1 MKIIEVIPISRGIGR
16 ETLSYFTGEEIKP
29 GAIVSVPLRNKSI
42 SGLVVTV
49 QDVSDMK
56 SSIKSAPYAIKKI
69 EKLAHHDFLS
79 LEFIE
84 SVIEAGQRSAAT
96 TGSILN
102 TLIPKIILEESDKK
116 STPPIIDSNKENR
129 IHEEFVLQAGFE
141 ERAGQYKSLIR
152 ESFARKQSVF
162 VCTPSIQD
170 ARKIY
175 DALAKGIENYTVV
188 IHSGLAQGALLKAW
202 QNALENPHPLLI
214 IGTGKF
220 LCLPRRDINLL
231 IIEKENAKGYKTLH
245 RPFLDIRT
253 FAEIFAKKNKMK
265 IVYGDMLLRVETL
278 WRHESGECQE
288 IISPSYR
295 LRMQNTNEQLVDMK
309 PYSPSHGREFQI
321 LSDELIATI
330 KKTIEKKER
339 IVIFTV
345 RRGLAPLT
353 LCGDCGT
360 IVECNKC
367 HAPTSLHSHIVEGEK
382 QFFFLC
388 HRCGEKRNAEE
399 HCKNCDSWKLVM
411 LGIGIQGLEKE
422 LLEKFPN
429 APLFKIDSDT
439 TATDKKVQTVMKKFM
454 AEPGAILIGTE
465 MMVPYLEPV
474 EHTAVVSIDALFSLP
489 DFRIHERL
497 LYTLLQLRNTAQ
509 KSFILQTRASEER
522 IFDHAL
528 KSNILDFYRDEIKD
542 RQDFNYP
549 PFTVLIKV
557 SLHGKKDAVHDE
569 MEKIKEYLKPHDLAL
584 FPAFVKNA
592 DGQFSMHGVIKIP
605 RKKWIDEELSAKLRA
620 LPPQFTIAVDPE
632 SLL

>member
-1 MKIIEVIPISRGIGR
+1 MKIIEVIPISRGIGK
-16 ETLSYFTGEEIKP
+16 ETLSYFTSEDIKA
-29 GAIVSVPLRNKSI
+29 GAIVSVPLRSKNI
-42 SGLVVTV
+42 YGLVVGV
-49 QDVSDMK
+49 ENVSDVK

-69 EKLAHHDFLS
+69 DKLSHHDFFS
-79 LEFIE
+79 AEFIE
-84 SVIEAGQRSAAT
+84 SVVETGRYGAAT

-102 TLIPKIILEESDKK
+102 TLIPKAILEQVQ
-116 STPPIIDSNKENR
+116 NKIKIPTLPDFHH

-162 VCTPSIQD
+162 VCTPSFQD
-170 ARKIY
+170 ARKIH
-175 DALAKGIENYTVV
+175 DALAKGIEDYTVLL
-188 IHSGLAQGALLKAW
+188 HSGMTQSALLQAW
-202 QNALENPHPLLI
+202 KKALESIHPLLI

-220 LCLPRRDINLL
+220 LCLPRKDISLL
-231 IIEKENAKGYKTLH
+231 IIEKENGKGYKTLH

-253 FAEIFAKKNKMK
+253 FAEIFAKKSKIK
-265 IVYGDMLLRVETL
+265 IVYGDILLRVETL

-295 LRMQNTNEQLVDMK
+295 LRIQNTNEQIVDMK

-321 LSDELIATI
+321 LSDELTETI
-330 KKTIEKKER
+330 KKTIEKKEH
-339 IVIFTV
+339 IAIFTV

-367 HAPTSLHSHIVEGEK
+367 HAPTSLHSYVSDGEK

-422 LLEKFPN
+422 LQEKFP
-429 APLFKIDSDT
+429 AVPLFKIDSDT
-439 TATDKKVQTVMKKFM
+439 TPTDKKIQTVMKKFM
-454 AEPGAILIGTE
+454 VEPGAMLIGTE
-465 MMVPYLEPV
+465 MMIPYLEPV

-497 LYTLLQLRNTAQ
+497 MYTLLQLRNVAQ
-509 KSFILQTRASEER
+509 KSFILQTRAVEER
-522 IFDHAL
+522 IFNHAL
-528 KSNILDFYRDEIKD
+528 RSNILDFYRDEIED
-542 RQDFNYP
+542 RRTFSYP
-549 PFTVLIKV
+549 PFSALIKI
-557 SLHGKKDAVHDE
+557 SLHGRKDTVQKE
-569 MEKIKEYLKPHDLAL
+569 MEGIKEYFMPYELTL

-592 DGQFSMHGVIKIP
+592 DGQFSMHGAIKIP
-605 RKKWIDEELSAKLRA
+605 RKKWVDEELLTKLLA
-620 LPPQFTIAVDPE
+620 LPPQFTITVDPE

>member
-1 MKIIEVIPISRGIGR
+1 MKIIEVIPISRGIGK
-16 ETLSYFTGEEIKP
+16 ETLSYFTGEDVKP
-29 GAIVSVPLRNKSI
+29 GAIVSVPLRSKNI
-42 SGLVVTV
+42 SGLVVGV
-49 QDVSDMK
+49 EDVADAK

-69 EKLAHHDFLS
+69 EKLTHHDFFS
-79 LEFIE
+79 AEFIE
-84 SVIEAGQRSAAT
+84 SVVETSRRSAAT
-96 TGSILN
+96 TGSVLN
-102 TLIPKIILEESDKK
+102 SLIPKIILEQVRDKIA
-116 STPPIIDSNKENR
+116 TPTLPDFHH

-162 VCTPSIQD
+162 VCTPSFQD
-170 ARKIY
+170 ARRIH
-175 DALAKGIENYTVV
+175 DALAKGIENYTV
-188 IHSGLAQGALLKAW
+188 ILHSGMTQDALLKAW
-202 QNALENPHPLLI
+202 QKALESTHPLLI

-220 LCLPRRDINLL
+220 LCLPRKDISLL
-231 IIEKENAKGYKTLH
+231 IIEKENGKGYKTLH

-253 FAEIFAKKNKMK
+253 FAEIFAKKSKIK
-265 IVYGDMLLRVETL
+265 IVYGDILLRVETL

-321 LSDELIATI
+321 LSDELIETI

-339 IVIFTV
+339 IAIFTV

-367 HAPTSLHSHIVEGEK
+367 HAPTSLHSYTVDGEK

-422 LLEKFPN
+422 LQEKFPD

-439 TATDKKVQTVMKKFM
+439 TPTDKKIQIVMKKFM
-454 AEPGAILIGTE
+454 TAPGAMLIGTE
-465 MMVPYLEPV
+465 MMIPYLEPV

-497 LYTLLQLRNTAQ
+497 LYTLLQLRNVAQ
-509 KSFILQTRASEER
+509 KSFILQTRAVEER
-522 IFDHAL
+522 IFNHAL
-528 KSNILDFYRDEIKD
+528 KSNVLDFYRDEIEE
-542 RQDFNYP
+542 RRVFNYP
-549 PFTVLIKV
+549 PFSTLIKI
-557 SLHGKKDAVHDE
+557 SLHGRKDAVQKE
-569 MEKIKEYLKPHDLAL
+569 MEDIKEYFKPHELAL

-592 DGQFSMHGVIKIP
+592 DGQFSMHGVMKIP
-605 RKKWIDEELSAKLRA
+605 RKKWIDEELLAKLLA
-620 LPPQFTIAVDPE
+620 LPPQFTVAVDPE

>member
-1 MKIIEVIPISRGIGR
+1 MKIIEVIPISRGIGK
-16 ETLSYFTGEEIKP
+16 ETLSYFTAEDIKA
-29 GAIVSVPLRNKSI
+29 GTIVSVPLRNKTV
-42 SGLVVTV
+42 SGLVVGV
-49 QDVSDMK
+49 EDVADMK
-56 SSIKSAPYAIKKI
+56 TAIKSAPYAIKKI
-69 EKLAHHDFLS
+69 EKVPHHDFLTS
-79 LEFIE
+79 EFIE
-84 SVIEAGQRSAAT
+84 SVVEAGRRSAAT

-102 TLIPKIILEESDKK
+102 SLIPKAVLEQIK
-116 STPPIIDSNKENR
+116 SKVAIPTLPNFHH

-162 VCTPSIQD
+162 VCTPSFQD

-175 DALAKGIENYTVV
+175 DALAKGIESYTVLL
-188 IHSGLAQGALLKAW
+188 HSGMAQGALLKAW
-202 QNALENPHPLLI
+202 KEAIESTHPLLI

-220 LCLPRRDINLL
+220 LCLPRKDISLL
-231 IIEKENAKGYKTLH
+231 IIEKENGKGYKSLH

-253 FAEIFAKKNKMK
+253 FAEIFAKKSKIK
-265 IVYGDMLLRVETL
+265 IVYGDILLRVETL

-321 LSDELIATI
+321 LSDELTETI

-360 IVECNKC
+360 IVECNTC
-367 HAPTSLHSHIVEGEK
+367 HAPTSLHSQTIDGEK

-388 HRCGEKRNAEE
+388 HRCGEKRSAEE

-422 LLEKFPN
+422 LQDEFPK

-439 TATDKKVQTVMKKFM
+439 TPTDKKVQAVMKKFM
-454 AEPGAILIGTE
+454 TEPGAILIGTE

-474 EHTAVVSIDALFSLP
+474 EHVAVVSIDALFSLP

-497 LYTLLQLRNTAQ
+497 IYTLLQLRNVAQ
-509 KSFILQTRASEER
+509 KSFILQTRAVEER
-522 IFDHAL
+522 IFNHAL
-528 KSNILDFYRDEIKD
+528 RSNILDFYRDEIEG
-542 RQDFNYP
+542 RQTFNYP
-549 PFTVLIKV
+549 PFSVLIKI
-557 SLHGKKDAVHDE
+557 SLHGKKDVVQRE
-569 MEKIKEYLKPHDLAL
+569 MENVKEYFKPHELSL

-592 DGQFSMHGVIKIP
+592 DGQFSMHGVMKIQ
-605 RKKWIDEELSAKLRA
+605 RKKWVDEELLAKLLA
-620 LPPQFTIAVDPE
+620 LPPQFTVAVDPE

>member
-1 MKIIEVIPISRGIGR
+1 MKIIEVIPISRGIGK
-16 ETLSYFTGEEIKP
+16 ETLSYFTGEDVKA
-29 GAIVSVPLRNKSI
+29 GAIVTVPLRSKSI
-42 SGLVVTV
+42 SGLVVGV
-49 QDVSDMK
+49 EDVADAK
-56 SSIKSAPYAIKKI
+56 SAIKSAPYAIKKI
-69 EKLAHHDFLS
+69 EKLAHHDFFS
-79 LEFIE
+79 AEFIE
-84 SVIEAGQRSAAT
+84 SVVEAGQRSASS

-102 TLIPKIILEESDKK
+102 TLIPKTILEQVQKKIVTPESSDFH
-116 STPPIIDSNKENR
+116 R
-129 IHEEFVLQAGFE
+129 VHEEFVLQAGFE

-152 ESFARKQSVF
+152 ESFARKQSVY

-175 DALAKGIENYTVV
+175 DALTKGIESYTVLL
-188 IHSGLAQGALLKAW
+188 HSGMAPGVLLKAW
-202 QNALENPHPLLI
+202 QTALESTHPLLI

-220 LCLPRRDINLL
+220 LCLPRKDISLL

-265 IVYGDMLLRVETL
+265 IVYGDILLRVETL
-278 WRHESGECQE
+278 WRHASGECQE

-295 LRMQNTNEQLVDMK
+295 LRMQNTNEQLIDMK

-321 LSDELIATI
+321 LSDELTETI
-330 KKTIEKKER
+330 EKTIEKKER

-367 HAPTSLHSHIVEGEK
+367 HAPTSLHSHLVEGEK

-422 LLEKFPN
+422 LQERFPN

-439 TATDKKVQTVMKKFM
+439 TPTDKKIQAVMKKFT
-454 AEPGAILIGTE
+454 AEPSAILIGTE
-465 MMVPYLEPV
+465 MMIPYLEPV
-474 EHTAVVSIDALFSLP
+474 DHTAVVSIDALFSLP

-497 LYTLLQLRNTAQ
+497 IYTILQLRNIAQ
-509 KSFILQTRASEER
+509 KSFILQTRACEER

-528 KSNILDFYRDEIKD
+528 KSNILDFYRDEIEG
-542 RQDFNYP
+542 RQTFNYP
-549 PFTVLIKV
+549 PFSTLIKI
-557 SLHGKKDAVHDE
+557 SLHGKKDAVQKEIED
-569 MEKIKEYLKPHDLAL
+569 IKEYLKPHELAL
-584 FPAFVKNA
+584 FPAFIKNA

-605 RKKWIDEELSAKLRA
+605 RKKWVDEELLAKLRA
-620 LPPQFTIAVDPE
+620 LPPQFTVTVDPE

>member
-29 GAIVSVPLRNKSI
+29 GAIVSVPLRSKTI

-49 QDVSDMK
+49 RDVSDMK
-56 SSIKSAPYAIKKI
+56 SAIKTAPYAIKKI
-69 EKLAHHDFLS
+69 DKLTHHDFLS
-79 LEFIE
+79 TEFIE
-84 SVIEAGQRSAAT
+84 SVVEAGRRSAAT

-102 TLIPKIILEESDKK
+102 ALIPKAILEQAEKK
-116 STPPIIDSNKENR
+116 TTLQATLADSAHL
-129 IHEEFVLQAGFE
+129 HEEFVLQAGFE

-170 ARKIY
+170 ARKIHE
-175 DALAKGIENYTVV
+175 ALSKGIENYS
-188 IHSGLAQGALLKAW
+188 ILLHSGMPQGALLKAW
-202 QNALENPHPLLI
+202 QAALENTHPLLI

-220 LCLPRRDINLL
+220 LCLPRKDINLL
-231 IIEKENAKGYKTLH
+231 IIEKENAKGYKTMH

-253 FAEIFAKKNKMK
+253 FAEIFAKKSKIK
-265 IVYGDMLLRVETL
+265 IVYGDMLLRIETL

-295 LRMQNTNEQLVDMK
+295 LRMQNTNEQIVDMK

-321 LSDELIATI
+321 LSDELIETI
-330 KKTIEKKER
+330 KKSIEKKER

-360 IVECNKC
+360 IVECNTC
-367 HAPTSLHSHIVEGEK
+367 HAPTSLHSNTVEGEK

-388 HRCGEKRNAEE
+388 HRCGERRSAEE

-422 LLEKFPN
+422 LQEKFPDT
-429 APLFKIDSDT
+429 PLFKIDSDT
-439 TATDKKVQTVMKKFM
+439 TPTDKKVQAVIKKFM
-454 AEPGAILIGTE
+454 SEPGSILIGTE
-465 MMVPYLEPV
+465 MMVSYLEPV

-497 LYTLLQLRNTAQ
+497 IYTLLQLRQVAQ
-509 KSFILQTRASEER
+509 KSFILQTRAVEEK
-522 IFDHAL
+522 IFDHSL
-528 KSNILDFYRDEIKD
+528 RSNILEFFRDEIQE
-542 RQDFNYP
+542 RQTYNYP
-549 PFTVLIKV
+549 PFSVLIKV
-557 SLHGKKDAVHDE
+557 SLHGRKDTVQTE
-569 MEKIKEYLKPHDLAL
+569 MEKIKEFLKPYELSL

-592 DGQFSMHGVIKIP
+592 DGQFSMHGVMKIP
-605 RKKWIDEELSAKLRA
+605 RKKWIDEELLGKLRA
-620 LPPQFTIAVDPE
+620 LPPQFTVAVDPE

>member
-29 GAIVSVPLRNKSI
+29 GAIVSVPLRSKTI
-42 SGLVVTV
+42 SGLVLTV

-69 EKLAHHDFLS
+69 EKLSHHDFLS
-79 LEFIE
+79 PEFIE
-84 SVIEAGQRSAAT
+84 SVIEAGRRSAAT

-102 TLIPKIILEESDKK
+102 TLIPKAILEQVQKK
-116 STPPIIDSNKENR
+116 INLPEAPTDFQH

-162 VCTPSIQD
+162 VCTPSIQE
-170 ARKIY
+170 ARRIY
-175 DALAKGIENYTVV
+175 EALAKGIENYTVLL
-188 IHSGLAQGALLKAW
+188 HGGLAQGTLLKAW
-202 QNALENPHPLLI
+202 QSALESPHPLLI

-220 LCLPRRDINLL
+220 LCLPRKDVGL
-231 IIEKENAKGYKTLH
+231 IVIEKENAKGYKSLH

-253 FAEIFAKKNKMK
+253 FAEIFAKKSKIK
-265 IVYGDMLLRVETL
+265 IVYGDLLLRVETL

-321 LSDELIATI
+321 LSDELISTI
-330 KKTIEKKER
+330 KKTIEKKEH

-367 HAPTSLHSHIVEGEK
+367 HAPTTLHSYTVEGEK

-388 HRCGEKRNAEE
+388 HSCGEKRTAEE

-422 LLEKFPN
+422 LQEQFPN

-439 TATDKKVQTVMKKFM
+439 TPTDKKVQAVMKKYM

-465 MMVPYLEPV
+465 MMVPYLESV

-497 LYTLLQLRNTAQ
+497 LYTLLHLRQIAQ
-509 KSFILQTRASEER
+509 KSFILQTRAVEER
-522 IFDHAL
+522 IFDYAL
-528 KSNILDFYRDEIKD
+528 KSNILDFYRDEIAE
-542 RQDFNYP
+542 RQTFNYP
-549 PFTVLIKV
+549 PFSVLIKI
-557 SLHGKKDAVHDE
+557 SLHGKKDTVQKE
-569 MEKIKEYLKPHDLAL
+569 MENTKEFLKPFELAL

-592 DGQFSMHGVIKIP
+592 DGQFSMHGVMKIP
-605 RKKWIDEELSAKLRA
+605 RKKWIDEELVAKLRT

>member
-1 MKIIEVIPISRGIGR
+1 MKIIEVIPISRGIGK
-16 ETLSYFTGEEIKP
+16 ETLSYFTGEDIQA
-29 GAIVSVPLRNKSI
+29 GAIVSVPLRSKSI
-42 SGLVVTV
+42 HGLVVKV
-49 QDVSDMK
+49 EDVVEAK
-56 SSIKSAPYAIKKI
+56 SAIKSAPYAIKKI
-69 EKLAHHDFLS
+69 EKLSHHDFLS
-79 LEFIE
+79 AEFIE
-84 SVIEAGQRSAAT
+84 SVVETGRRSAAT

-102 TLIPKIILEESDKK
+102 TLIPKIILEHAQKK
-116 STPPIIDSNKENR
+116 ITKPDLPDFHH

-162 VCTPSIQD
+162 VCTPSFQD

-175 DALAKGIENYTVV
+175 DALAKGIEDYTVLL
-188 IHSGLAQGALLKAW
+188 HSGMAQNALLKAW
-202 QNALENPHPLLI
+202 QEATQSTHPLLI

-220 LCLPRRDINLL
+220 LCLPRKDISLL
-231 IIEKENAKGYKTLH
+231 IIEKENGKGYKSLQ

-253 FAEIFAKKNKMK
+253 FAEIFAKKNKIK
-265 IVYGDMLLRVETL
+265 IVYGDILLRVETL

-321 LSDELIATI
+321 LSDELIETI

-360 IVECNKC
+360 IVECNTC
-367 HAPTSLHSHIVEGEK
+367 HAPTSLHSYTVDGEK

-422 LLEKFPN
+422 LQDKFPN
-429 APLFKIDSDT
+429 TPLFKIDSDT
-439 TATDKKVQTVMKKFM
+439 TPTDKKIQIVMKKFM
-454 AEPGAILIGTE
+454 SEPAAILIGTE
-465 MMVPYLEPV
+465 MMISYLEPV

-497 LYTLLQLRNTAQ
+497 LYTLLQLRNAAQ
-509 KSFILQTRASEER
+509 KSFILQTRAVEER
-522 IFDHAL
+522 IFNHAL
-528 KSNILDFYRDEIKD
+528 RSNILDFYRDEIEE
-542 RQDFNYP
+542 RQKFNYP
-549 PFTVLIKV
+549 PFSVLIKI
-557 SLHGKKDAVHDE
+557 SLHGRKDTVQKE
-569 MEKIKEYLKPHDLAL
+569 MEDIKEYFKPYELAL
-584 FPAFVKNA
+584 FPAFIKNA
-592 DGQFSMHGVIKIP
+592 DGQFSMHGVIKVP
-605 RKKWIDEELSAKLRA
+605 RKKWIDEELLAKLLA